1 MPDGGD
7 RRAPASPL
15 QSCARWAGR
24 YTTGPR
30 RGREPMTLPALS
42 LLETRVL
49 GVLVEKQHTVPDTYP
64 LTLLSLT
71 AGCNQKTSRDP
82 IVSAS
87 ESDVQAV
94 IDRLKTLSLVVE
106 SSGGRVMR
114 YAQNIGRVLDVPAQ
128 AVALLAALML
138 RGPQTA
144 AELRINSDRLHRF
157 ADASAVEAFL
167 QELAARQA
175 GALVVLLPRQ
185 PGAREARWAHLLS
198 GAPEPSS
205 FTRAGADESVRDP
218 DANSEIATLKSD
230 VAQLQEEVAALKAA
244 VAKLSAEPGA
254 RDP

>member
-1 MPDGGD
+1 MP
-7 RRAPASPL
+7 
-15 QSCARWAGR
+15 
-24 YTTGPR
+24 
-30 RGREPMTLPALS
+30 TLPDLS

-87 ESDVQAV
+87 EPDVQAA
-94 IDRLKTLSLVVE
+94 IDRLKMLSLVVE

-114 YAQNIGRVLDVPAQ
+114 YAQNAGRVLEVPAQ
-128 AVALLAALML
+128 AVALLAVLML

-157 ADASAVEAFL
+157 ADTSAVEAFL
-167 QELAARQA
+167 EELAARQS

-198 GAPEPSS
+198 GTPSMPS
-205 FTRAGADESVRDP
+205 AVQATADESVRDAGAVA
-218 DANSEIATLKSD
+218 DVASLRAD
-230 VAQLQEEVAALKAA
+230 VAQLREDLSSLKAI
-244 VAKLSAEPGA
+244 VETLRAEIGA
-254 RDP
+254 NGR